1 VLIEV
6 CGPDGVGKSTVVD
19 AARRVLRETTG
30 VVAYERVLRSES
42 RNLVE
47 YLETAAGRS
56 MFAPR
61 DKELAVLFDIVR
73 QAHADLRLY
82 RTNPIA
88 HAFVT
93 FYRCALLA
101 RLHRKGLAEDAGL
114 VALLGQLPAP
124 DVSVRLVLPPEHALR
139 RLADRPKGDQLLTHS
154 DPRSELG
161 RSVAAFAAAG
171 RDPGYPQVVLN
182 ADREPAELVAAV
194 TVLIERRVDGG
205 GAEV

>member
-6 CGPDGVGKSTVVD
+6 CGPDGVGKSTLVD
-19 AARRVLRETTG
+19 ASRRALRETTG

-42 RNLVE
+42 RNLIE

-61 DKELAVLFDIVR
+61 DQELAVLFDIVR

-82 RTNPIA
+82 RTNPLV

-101 RLHRKGLAEDAGL
+101 RLHRKGLAEDDGL
-114 VALLGQLPAP
+114 IALVGQLPAP
-124 DVSVRLVLPPEHALR
+124 DVSVRLVLPLEHALR
-139 RLADRPKGDQLLTHS
+139 RLADRPKGDQLLTHA

-161 RSVAAFAAAG
+161 RSVAAFATAG
-171 RDPGYPQVVLN
+171 RDPGYPQVVLD
-182 ADREPAELVAAV
+182 ADREPADLVTAL
-194 TVLIERRVDGG
+194 TMLIELQVDGR
-205 GAEV
+205 GAER